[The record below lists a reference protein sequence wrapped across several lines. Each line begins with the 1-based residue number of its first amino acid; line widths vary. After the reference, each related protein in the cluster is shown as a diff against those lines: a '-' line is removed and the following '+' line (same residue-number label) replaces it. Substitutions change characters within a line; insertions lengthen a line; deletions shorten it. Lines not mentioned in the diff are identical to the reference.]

1 MEDPPPHLPLSLG
14 CCVLKDRTGGR
25 PGLWDL
31 VQFPGGPSKCL
42 ASFPVCAHHLSPLLL
57 GWSSGFSEEPKK
69 AKGTSGG
76 YVDCSEPPSGAFA
89 CCSPSSITMHTLW
102 APAMYGKIKT
112 RISSPGPYSL
122 ASRPYRGFKTYSLFS
137 RPQDRAE
144 GLSEDAEKEV
154 GLALSGGFWK
164 LTWCSSRMNWASRFG
179 YFKALYP

>member
-1 MEDPPPHLPLSLG
+1 MLCLKGQNRWEARALG
-14 CCVLKDRTGGR
+14 
-25 PGLWDL
+25 L

-76 YVDCSEPPSGAFA
+76 YVDWSEPPSGAFA

-122 ASRPYRGFKTYSLFS
+122 ASDPTGDSRLTPYFLDLRTELKDFRKMLKK
-137 RPQDRAE
+137 RWVWHC
-144 GLSEDAEKEV
+144 LEDF
-154 GLALSGGFWK
+154 G
-164 LTWCSSRMNWASRFG
+164 SSHGAHPG
-179 YFKALYP
+179 